1 MAVIQKRRKS
11 FRKSFLQTPL
21 PDLVE
26 IQYNSYKDF
35 LQDDVEPQN
44 RKNIGLQNVFSSM
57 FPIKD
62 YAGVADLEFVEYTL
76 DKPVYNVKECML
88 RNLTYSSKLKLKLKL
103 ILWDITEDGK
113 KTLRDIKEQ
122 EIFMGDV
129 PLMTERG
136 SFIAAGVER
145 VIVSQMHRAQGVVFA
160 TTKEAKIAGN
170 PITYTARIIP
180 EHGSWI
186 DFEEY
191 KGVIYVRIDRRRK
204 IPATVLLR
212 CLPAAEDEKKW
223 LADPRKAIVKG
234 MSDTEI
240 LGAFY
245 KRMPLSFDGKLWVG
259 EISVFEGLDK
269 YRLNYDLINPKDKKP
284 LANKGD
290 RMNAK
295 RLAKIMAASKQYGI
309 MPDALV
315 GEYLFDPIMNGEEV
329 LFPAGTEITEEILA
343 DIEKLGIKN
352 ISLISIDNTTI
363 SAHMRN
369 TLIADK
375 TANRED
381 ALIEIYN
388 VIRPGERPTLEAAI
402 NLFMRQGFDSAYY
415 DLSAVGRFKMNKR
428 LKIDSG
434 KRPEDERLLT
444 KADIL
449 AVLKTLTN
457 IIDHKDTI
465 DDIDNLSNRR
475 VRTVGELLEQTFRTG
490 MVRIERLVRESLS
503 SPNIANMQP
512 QEVIN
517 AKPLMSLVSEFLGTS
532 QLSQFMDA
540 YNPLSEVE
548 HKRLISALGP
558 GGLNRERAGIDVRDV
573 HPTHYG
579 RLCPIHTPEGS
590 NIGLI
595 NHLATYARV
604 NPYGFIETPYYV
616 VENSKITDKM
626 VYLTA
631 DEELGHKIAQG
642 NTPTTASG
650 VLAEDM
656 VTARVDGEFTM
667 VPKEEIDL
675 IDVAPRQVVSIA
687 TGLIPFVENDDANR
701 ALMGSNM
708 QRQAVPLLRV
718 QAPLVGTGIEREVA
732 RDSRTGKV
740 AKHSGIVE
748 SVDANRIVV
757 KCMNSRNV
765 VTGVD
770 IYNLEKFE
778 RSNSETLIH
787 QKPLVKVG
795 DRISAGDIIADGS
808 AMNYGELALGR
819 NVLVAFVPWR
829 GYNYEDSIVISERIS
844 RDDVFTS
851 IKIVEKEIKVR
862 DTQLGPESLTRDIPN
877 VSEEALKNLDES
889 GIIYVGARVKQGDI
903 LVGRVSPKSETLLTP
918 EEALL
923 RNIFGEKALNVKD
936 SSLKVGPNEEGTVI
950 GVNVLTRHGV
960 KKDDRTQ
967 MIELQK
973 IEKINKDREEET
985 SIIEKGFADQVFQ
998 IAEGQVIDAG
1008 TGSLKPFIGK
1018 KLTEEVFEGIRPSD
1032 VKKLVV
1038 RNKEAQEKIDELRE
1052 QHLVKLKA
1060 LNDKADAE
1068 IAKVTESNS
1077 LNAGVLKEV
1086 KVYIAH
1092 KMKLQP
1098 GDKMAGRHG
1107 NKGIV
1112 SKVVPIEDMPYME
1125 DGTPVDIV
1133 LNPLGVPSRMN
1144 IGQILETHLG
1154 MAART
1159 LGQQIGEVLEE
1170 VKQKR
1175 AVTDDL
1181 RTIMGKVYGKDAT
1194 EKLEKMTDTD
1204 VRAEAAL
1211 LKDGVP
1217 MATPTF
1223 DGATSDDIRSML
1235 KLAKLPESGQFTLYD
1250 GMTGEKFARPVTVG
1264 VMYMLKLHHL
1274 VDEKIHARSIGN
1286 YSLVTQQPLS
1296 GKAHMG
1302 GQRLGEM
1309 EVWALEAHGAA
1320 HLLREML
1327 TVKSDDITG
1336 RTKMYEAIISG
1347 SNDIQTGTPEAFN
1360 VLVRELRGLGLAV
1373 TPKKWIKW
1381 RRLCIIN

>member
-1373 TPKKWIKW
+1373 TPKKMD
-1381 RRLCIIN
+1381 

>member
-1 MAVIQKRRKS
+1 MAVIQKFRKS
-11 FRKSFLQTPL
+11 FGKSFLQTPL

-35 LQDDVEPQN
+35 LQADVAPEN

-62 YAGVADLEFVEYTL
+62 YAGIADLEFVEYSL

-88 RNLTYSSKLKLKLKL
+88 RNLTYSSKLKLKLRL
-103 ILWDITEDGK
+103 ILWDVAEDGK

-160 TTKEAKIAGN
+160 TTKEAKVAGN

-191 KGVIYVRIDRRRK
+191 KGVIYVRIDRHRK

-223 LADPRKAIVKG
+223 AADPRKATIRG
-234 MSDTEI
+234 MDDTEI
-240 LGAFY
+240 LSAFY
-245 KRMPLSFDGKLWVG
+245 KRIPLKFDGNMWIG
-259 EISVFEGLDK
+259 ETASFQGLDK
-269 YRLNYDLINPKDKKP
+269 YRLNYDLINPKNKQP
-284 LANKGD
+284 LASKGD

-295 RLAKIMAASKQYGI
+295 RLAKVMDTSKEFGI
-309 MPDALV
+309 IPDSLV
-315 GEYLFDPIMNGEEV
+315 GEYLFDPILDAENNV
-329 LFPAGTEITEEILA
+329 VYRAGTEITEEVLS
-343 DIEKLGIKN
+343 DLEKMNIRE

-363 SAHMRN
+363 TAHIRN
-369 TLIADK
+369 TLMADK
-375 TANRED
+375 TVNREE

-388 VIRPGERPTLEAAI
+388 IIRPGERPTLEAAI
-402 NLFMRQGFDSAYY
+402 NLFMRQGFDPAYY

-434 KRPEDERLLT
+434 KKPEDERLLS
-444 KADIL
+444 KSDFL

-457 IIDHKDTI
+457 IIDHKDTV

-475 VRTVGELLEQTFRTG
+475 VRTVGELLEQNFRTG

-512 QEVIN
+512 QDVIN
-517 AKPLMSLVSEFLGTS
+517 VKPLMSLISEFLGTS

-540 YNPLSEVE
+540 YNPLAELE
-548 HKRLISALGP
+548 HKRRISALGP

-579 RLCPIHTPEGS
+579 RLCPIHTPEGA

-642 NTPTTASG
+642 NTPTTDKG
-650 VLAEDM
+650 VLSEDM

-675 IDVAPRQVVSIA
+675 IDVEPRQVVSIA

-708 QRQAVPLLRV
+708 QRQAIPLLRV

-740 AKHSGIVE
+740 AKHSGVVE

-795 DRISAGDIIADGS
+795 DRVSAGDVIADGS
-808 AMNYGELALGR
+808 SMNYGELALGR

-851 IKIVEKEIKVR
+851 VKIVEKEFKVR

-936 SSLKVGPNEEGTVI
+936 TSLRVGPNEEGTVI

-960 KKDDRTQ
+960 KKDERTQ

-985 SIIEKGFADQVFQ
+985 SIMERGFADQVFQ
-998 IAEGQVIDAG
+998 IAEGQVIDSAA
-1008 TGSLKPFIGK
+1008 GSLKPFVGK
-1018 KLTEEVFEGIRPSD
+1018 KLTQEVFEGIRPAD
-1032 VKKLVV
+1032 IKKLVV
-1038 RNKEAQEKIDELRE
+1038 RNKEAQAKIDELRE
-1052 QHLVKLKA
+1052 QHLAKLKA
-1060 LNDKADAE
+1060 LNEKADAE
-1068 IAKVTESNS
+1068 VAKATETNS
-1077 LNAGVLKEV
+1077 LGAGVLKEV

-1125 DGTPVDIV
+1125 DGTPVDLV

-1159 LGQQIGEVLEE
+1159 LGQQIGAVLDEVR
-1170 VKQKR
+1170 QKR

-1181 RTIMGKVYGKDAT
+1181 RATIGKIYGKEVS

-1211 LKDGVP
+1211 LRDGVP

-1223 DGATSDDIRSML
+1223 DGATPDDIARML
-1235 KLAKLPESGQFTLYD
+1235 KLANLPETGQFTLYD

-1347 SNDIQTGTPEAFN
+1347 NNDFQTGTPEAFN
-1360 VLVRELRGLGLAV
+1360 VFVRELRGLGLAL
-1373 TPKKWIKW
+1373 TPKKMD
-1381 RRLCIIN
+1381 

>member
-1 MAVIQKRRKS
+1 MAVIQKFRKS
-11 FRKSFLQTPL
+11 FGKSFLQTPL

-35 LQDDVEPQN
+35 LQADVEPQN

-57 FPIKD
+57 FPIRD

-88 RNLTYSSKLKLKLKL
+88 RNLTYSSKLKLKLRL
-103 ILWDITEDGK
+103 ILWDIAEDGK

-186 DFEEY
+186 DFEES

-212 CLPAAEDEKKW
+212 CLPSAEDEKKW
-223 LADPRKAIVKG
+223 QSDPRKPTIRG
-234 MSDTEI
+234 MDDTEI
-240 LGAFY
+240 LGVFY
-245 KRMPLSFDGKLWVG
+245 KRIPLKFDGNMWIG
-259 EISVFEGLDK
+259 QTNAFDGLDK
-269 YRLNYDLINPKDKKP
+269 YRLNYDLINPRDKKP
-284 LANKGD
+284 LASKGD

-295 RLAKIMAASKQYGI
+295 RLKRVVDASKEFGI
-309 MPDALV
+309 MPDAMI
-315 GEYLFDPIMNGEEV
+315 GEYLFDPILDAEGNV
-329 LFPAGTEITEEILA
+329 VYRAGTEITPDVMA
-343 DIEKLGIKN
+343 DLEKMNVGE
-352 ISLISIDNTTI
+352 ISLIAIDNTTI
-363 SAHMRN
+363 TAHMRN

-375 TANRED
+375 TVNREE

-388 VIRPGERPTLEAAI
+388 IIRPGERPTLEAAI
-402 NLFMRQGFDSAYY
+402 NLFMRQGFDASYY

-434 KRPEDERLLT
+434 KKPEDERLLT
-444 KADIL
+444 KSDFL

-457 IIDHKDTI
+457 IIDHKDTV

-475 VRTVGELLEQTFRTG
+475 VRTVGELLEQNFRTG

-512 QEVIN
+512 QDVIN
-517 AKPLMSLVSEFLGTS
+517 VKPLMSLVNEFLGTS

-540 YNPLSEVE
+540 YNPLSELE

-558 GGLNRERAGIDVRDV
+558 GGLNRDRAGIDVRDV

-579 RLCPIHTPEGS
+579 RLCPINTPEGA

-642 NTPTTASG
+642 NTPTTAAG

-675 IDVAPRQVVSIA
+675 IDVEPRQVVSIA

-708 QRQAVPLLRV
+708 QRQAIPLLRV

-732 RDSRTGKV
+732 RDSRTGV
-740 AKHSGIVE
+740 AAKHSGVVE

-795 DRISAGDIIADGS
+795 DRVSAGDIIADGS
-808 AMNYGELALGR
+808 SMNYGELALGR

-851 IKIVEKEIKVR
+851 VKIVEKEFKVK

-936 SSLKVGPNEEGTVI
+936 TSLRVGPNEEGTVI

-960 KKDDRTQ
+960 KKDERTQ

-973 IEKINKDREEET
+973 IEKINRDREEET
-985 SIIEKGFADQVFQ
+985 NIMERGFADQIFQ
-998 IAEGQVIDAG
+998 LAEGLVIDGG

-1018 KLTEEVFEGIRPSD
+1018 KLTQEVFEGIKPTD

-1038 RNKEAQEKIDELRE
+1038 RNKEVQAKIEELRDV
-1052 QHLVKLKA
+1052 HVAKLKA
-1060 LNDKADAE
+1060 LNEKADAE
-1068 IAKVTESNS
+1068 VAKATETNS
-1077 LNAGVLKEV
+1077 LGAGVLKEV

-1125 DGTPVDIV
+1125 DGTPVDLV

-1144 IGQILETHLG
+1144 LGQILETHLG

-1159 LGQQIGEVLEE
+1159 LGQQIGAVLDE

-1181 RTIMGKVYGKDAT
+1181 RTVMGKVYGKEWS
-1194 EKLEKMTDTD
+1194 EKLDKMTDTD
-1204 VRAEAAL
+1204 IRAEAAL
-1211 LKDGVP
+1211 LRDGVP

-1223 DGATSDDIRSML
+1223 DGATSEDIARML
-1235 KLAKLPESGQFTLYD
+1235 KLAKLPETGQFTLYD

-1327 TVKSDDITG
+1327 TVKSDDIVG

-1347 SNDIQTGTPEAFN
+1347 SNDFQTGTPEAFN
-1360 VLVRELRGLGLAV
+1360 VFVRELRGLGLAL
-1373 TPKKWIKW
+1373 TPKKID
-1381 RRLCIIN
+1381 

>member
-1 MAVIQKRRKS
+1 MAVIQKLRKS
-11 FRKSFLQTPL
+11 FGKSFLQTPL

-35 LQDDVEPQN
+35 LQADVDPQN
-44 RKNIGLQNVFSSM
+44 RKNIGLQNVLSSM

-62 YAGVADLEFVEYTL
+62 YAGIADLEFVEYTL

-88 RNLTYSSKLKLKLKL
+88 RNMTYSSKLKLKLRL
-103 ILWDITEDGK
+103 ILWDVAEDGK

-136 SFIAAGVER
+136 SFIASGVER

-160 TTKEAKIAGN
+160 TTKEAKVAGN

-186 DFEEY
+186 DFEES
-191 KGVIYVRIDRRRK
+191 KGVIYVRIDRHRK
-204 IPATVLLR
+204 LPATVLLR
-212 CLPAAEDEKKW
+212 CLPSAEDEKKW
-223 LADPRKAIVKG
+223 LADPRKANING

-240 LGAFY
+240 LSVFY
-245 KRMPLSFDGKLWVG
+245 KRLPLKFDGKYWIG
-259 EISVFEGLDK
+259 ETANFEGLDK
-269 YRLNYDLINPKDKKP
+269 YRLNYDIVNPKDKKE
-284 LANKGD
+284 LAKKGD
-290 RMNAK
+290 RLNAK
-295 RLAKIMAASKQYGI
+295 RLKKIMDTSKEYA
-309 MPDALV
+309 MLPESLV
-315 GEYLFDPIMNGEEV
+315 GEYLFDAVYNGEEIV
-329 LFPAGTEITEEILA
+329 FPAGAEITEEVLA
-343 DIEKLGIKN
+343 DLEKMNIKE
-352 ISLISIDNTTI
+352 IALISIDNTTI
-363 SAHMRN
+363 TSHIRN
-369 TLIADK
+369 TLISDK
-375 TANRED
+375 TTKRDE
-381 ALIEIYN
+381 ALIEVYN
-388 VIRPGERPTLEAAI
+388 IIRPGERPTIEAAI

-434 KRPEDERLLT
+434 KKPEDERLLT
-444 KADIL
+444 KSDIL

-457 IIDHKDTI
+457 IIDRKDTV

-475 VRTVGELLEQTFRTG
+475 VRAVGELLEQRFREG
-490 MVRIERLVRESLS
+490 MSRIERLVRESLS

-512 QEVIN
+512 QDVIN
-517 AKPLMSLVSEFLGTS
+517 VKPLMSLVAEFLGTS

-540 YNPLSEVE
+540 YNPLAELE

-558 GGLNRERAGIDVRDV
+558 GGLNRDRAGIDVRDV

-579 RLCPIHTPEGS
+579 RLCPIHTPEGA

-595 NHLATYARV
+595 NHMSTYARV

-642 NTPTTASG
+642 NTPTTSDG
-650 VLAEDM
+650 ILSEDM

-667 VPKEEIDL
+667 VPKDEVDL

-708 QRQAVPLLRV
+708 QRQGVPLMRV

-740 AKHSGIVE
+740 AKHSGVVE

-795 DRISAGDIIADGS
+795 DRISAGDIIADGAS
-808 AMNYGELALGR
+808 MNYGDLALGR
-819 NVLVAFVPWR
+819 NVLVAFMPWR
-829 GYNYEDSIVISERIS
+829 GYNYEDAIVISERIS
-844 RDDVFTS
+844 REDVFTS
-851 IKIVEKEIKVR
+851 IKIVEKEFKVR
-862 DTQLGPESLTRDIPN
+862 DTQLGPESFTRDIPN
-877 VSEEALKNLDES
+877 VGEEALKNLDES
-889 GIIYVGARVKQGDI
+889 GIIYIGARVKQGDI

-936 SSLKVGPNEEGTVI
+936 TSLRVGPNEEGTVI

-960 KKDDRTQ
+960 KKDERTQ

-998 IAEGQVIDAG
+998 MAVGQIIDSGA
-1008 TGSLKPFIGK
+1008 GSLKPFVGK

-1032 VKKLVV
+1032 IKKMVV
-1038 RNKEAQEKIDELRE
+1038 RNKELQAKIDELRE
-1052 QHLVKLKA
+1052 QHVAKLKA
-1060 LNDKADAE
+1060 LNEKADAE
-1068 IAKVTESNS
+1068 VAKATESNS
-1077 LNAGVLKEV
+1077 LSAGVLKEV

-1112 SKVVPIEDMPYME
+1112 SKVVPIEDMPHLA

-1159 LGQQIGEVLEE
+1159 LGQQIGAVLDE

-1181 RTIMGKVYGKDAT
+1181 RAIMGKIYGKDIAD
-1194 EKLEKMTDTD
+1194 KLDKMTDTD
-1204 VRAEAAL
+1204 VRAEATL
-1211 LKDGVP
+1211 LRDGVP

-1223 DGATSDDIRSML
+1223 DGATPEDIRSML
-1235 KLAKLPESGQFTLYD
+1235 KLAGLPETGQFDLYD

-1264 VMYMLKLHHL
+1264 IMYMMKLHHF

-1336 RTKMYEAIISG
+1336 RTKMYDAIING

-1360 VLVRELRGLGLAV
+1360 VFVRELRGLGLAM
-1373 TPKKWIKW
+1373 TPKKID
-1381 RRLCIIN
+1381 

>member
-1 MAVIQKRRKS
+1 MAVIQKLRKS
-11 FRKSFLQTPL
+11 FGKSFLQTPL
-21 PDLVE
+21 PDLIE
-26 IQYNSYKDF
+26 IQYDSYKDF
-35 LQDDVEPQN
+35 LQADVAAAN
-44 RKNIGLQNVFSSM
+44 RKNIGLQNVFASM

-62 YAGVADLEFVEYTL
+62 YAGAAELEFVEYRL
-76 DKPVYNVKECML
+76 EKPVYNVKECLARKM
-88 RNLTYSSKLKLKLKL
+88 TYSSKLKLKLRL
-103 ILWDITEDGK
+103 ILWDVAEDGK
-113 KTLRDIKEQ
+113 RSLRDIKEQ
-122 EIFMGDV
+122 EIFMGEV

-136 SFIAAGVER
+136 SFIASGVER
-145 VIVSQMHRAQGVVFA
+145 VIVSQMHRTQGVVFA

-180 EHGSWI
+180 DHGSWI
-186 DFEEY
+186 DFEES
-191 KGVIYVRIDRRRK
+191 KGIIYVRIDRRRK

-212 CLPAAEDEKKW
+212 CLPCAEDEEKW
-223 LADPRKAIVKG
+223 IAEPRKTTIRG
-234 MSDTEI
+234 MSDSEI
-240 LGAFY
+240 LSVFY
-245 KRMPLSFDGKLWVG
+245 KRIALKNNGDMWVG
-259 EISVFEGLDK
+259 ETSVFEGLDK
-269 YRLNYDLINPKDKKP
+269 YRLGYDLLNPKDKKT
-284 LANKGD
+284 LASKGD
-290 RMNAK
+290 RLNAK
-295 RLAKIMAASKQYGI
+295 RLAKVMSASKEFGI
-309 MPDALV
+309 ANEALV
-315 GEYLFDPIMNGEEV
+315 GEYLFDPIMSGDQV
-329 LFPAGTEITEEILA
+329 MYQAGTEITEEVLA
-343 DIEKLGIKN
+343 DIEKLNVKE

-363 SAHMRN
+363 SAHIRN
-369 TLIADK
+369 TLLADK
-375 TANRED
+375 TTNREE

-388 VIRPGERPTLEAAI
+388 IIRPGERPTLEAAI
-402 NLFMRQGFDSAYY
+402 NLFMRQGFDAAYY

-428 LKIDSG
+428 LKIESG
-434 KRPEDERLLT
+434 KKPEDERLLT
-444 KADIL
+444 KSDFL

-475 VRTVGELLEQTFRTG
+475 VRTVGELLEQNFRTG
-490 MVRIERLVRESLS
+490 MLRVERLVRESLS
-503 SPNIANMQP
+503 SPSIATMQP
-512 QEVIN
+512 QDVVN
-517 AKPLMSLVSEFLGTS
+517 VTPLTSLVAEFLGTS

-540 YNPLSEVE
+540 YNPLAELE
-548 HKRLISALGP
+548 HKRRISALGP

-579 RLCPIHTPEGS
+579 RLCPINTPEGA

-595 NHLATYARV
+595 NHLASYARV

-616 VENSKITDKM
+616 VEKGKITDKI

-642 NTPTTASG
+642 NTPTTDKG

-656 VTARVDGEFTM
+656 VTARVDGEFTR
-667 VPKEEIDL
+667 VPVAEVDL
-675 IDVAPRQVVSIA
+675 IDVEPRQVVSIS

-708 QRQAVPLLRV
+708 QRQAIPLMRV
-718 QAPLVGTGIEREVA
+718 QTPLVGTGIEREVA

-748 SVDANRIVV
+748 SADANRIVV

-770 IYNLEKFE
+770 IYNLEKYE
-778 RSNSETLIH
+778 RSNNDTILH
-787 QKPLVKVG
+787 QKPLVKAG

-808 AMNYGELALGR
+808 SMNYGELALGR

-844 RDDVFTS
+844 RDDVYTS
-851 IKIVEKEIKVR
+851 VKIVEKEIKVR

-889 GIIYVGARVKQGDI
+889 GIIYIGARVKQGDI
-903 LVGRVSPKSETLLTP
+903 LVGHVSPKSETLLTP

-936 SSLKVGPNEEGTVI
+936 TSLRVGPNEEGTVI
-950 GVNVLTRHGV
+950 GVNILTRHGV
-960 KKDDRTQ
+960 KKDERTQ

-973 IEKINKDREEET
+973 IEKINKDREEEIF
-985 SIIEKGFADQVFQ
+985 IIEKGFADQVFQ
-998 IAEGQVIDAG
+998 IAEGYVIESG
-1008 TGSLKPFIGK
+1008 TGSLKPFVGK
-1018 KLTEEVFEGIRPSD
+1018 KLTQEVFEGIKPGD

-1038 RNKEAQEKIDELRE
+1038 NNKEAQAKIDELRE
-1052 QHLVKLKA
+1052 QHIIKLKQ
-1060 LNDKADAE
+1060 LNEVADKE
-1068 IAKVTESNS
+1068 IEKATESNS

-1112 SKVVPIEDMPYME
+1112 SKVVPIEDMPHME

-1144 IGQILETHLG
+1144 FGQILETHLG
-1154 MAART
+1154 MAARS
-1159 LGQQIGEVLEE
+1159 LGEQIGAVLDE

-1181 RTIMGKVYGKDAT
+1181 RAIMGKIYGKDIA
-1194 EKLEKMTDTD
+1194 EKLAKMTDTD
-1204 VRAEAAL
+1204 VRAHAAL
-1211 LKDGVP
+1211 LRDGVP

-1223 DGATSDDIRSML
+1223 DGATPEDIRKML
-1235 KLAKLPESGQFTLYD
+1235 KLAKLPETGQFTLYD
-1250 GMTGEKFARPVTVG
+1250 GVTGEKFARPVTVG

-1274 VDEKIHARSIGN
+1274 VDEKIHARSTAS

-1336 RTKMYEAIISG
+1336 RNKMYESIISG
-1347 SNDIQTGTPEAFN
+1347 SDDIQTGTPEAFN
-1360 VLVRELRGLGLAV
+1360 VFVRELRGLGLAM
-1373 TPKKWIKW
+1373 TPKKID
-1381 RRLCIIN
+1381 

>member
-1 MAVIQKRRKS
+1 MAVIQKLRKS
-11 FRKSFLQTPL
+11 FGKSFLQTPL
-21 PDLVE
+21 PDLIE

-35 LQDDVEPQN
+35 LQADVASQD
-44 RKNIGLQNVFSSM
+44 RKNVGLQNVFASM

-62 YAGVADLEFVEYTL
+62 YAGAAELEFVEYRL
-76 DKPVYNVKECML
+76 EKPVYNVKECLARKM
-88 RNLTYSSKLKLKLKL
+88 TYSSKLKLKLRL
-103 ILWDITEDGK
+103 ILWDVAEDGK
-113 KTLRDIKEQ
+113 KSLRDIKEQ
-122 EIFMGDV
+122 EIFMGEV

-136 SFIAAGVER
+136 SFIASGVER
-145 VIVSQMHRAQGVVFA
+145 VIVSQMHRTQGVVFA

-180 EHGSWI
+180 DHGSWI
-186 DFEEY
+186 DFEES

-212 CLPAAEDEKKW
+212 CLPCAEDEEKW
-223 LADPRKAIVKG
+223 IAEPRKTTIRG
-234 MSDTEI
+234 MSDSEI
-240 LGAFY
+240 LSVFY
-245 KRMPLSFDGKLWVG
+245 KRIELKNKSDMWVG
-259 EISVFEGLDK
+259 ETSVFEGLDK
-269 YRLNYDLINPKDKKP
+269 YRLNYDLLNPKDKKP
-284 LANKGD
+284 LASKGD
-290 RMNAK
+290 RLNAK
-295 RLAKIMAASKQYGI
+295 RLSKITSASKEFGI
-309 MPDALV
+309 ASESLI
-315 GEYLFDPIMNGEEV
+315 GEYLFDPIMSGDEIV
-329 LFPAGTEITEEILA
+329 YQAGTEITEEVLA
-343 DIEKLGIKN
+343 DIEKLNIKE

-369 TLIADK
+369 TLLADK
-375 TANRED
+375 TTNREE

-388 VIRPGERPTLEAAI
+388 IIRPGERPTLEAAI
-402 NLFMRQGFDSAYY
+402 NLFMRQGFDAAYY

-434 KRPEDERLLT
+434 KKPEDERLLT
-444 KADIL
+444 KADFL

-475 VRTVGELLEQTFRTG
+475 VRTVGELLEQSFRTG
-490 MVRIERLVRESLS
+490 MLRVERLVRESLS
-503 SPNIANMQP
+503 SPSIATMQP
-512 QEVIN
+512 QDVVN
-517 AKPLMSLVSEFLGTS
+517 VTPLTSLVAEFLGTS

-540 YNPLSEVE
+540 YNPLAELE
-548 HKRLISALGP
+548 HKRRISALGP

-579 RLCPIHTPEGS
+579 RLCPINTPEGA

-595 NHLATYARV
+595 NHLASYARV

-616 VENSKITDKM
+616 VENSKITDKI

-642 NTPTTASG
+642 NTPTTDKG

-656 VTARVDGEFTM
+656 VTARVDGEFTR
-667 VPKEEIDL
+667 VPRDEIDL
-675 IDVAPRQVVSIA
+675 IDVEPRQVVSIS

-708 QRQAVPLLRV
+708 QRQAIPLMRV
-718 QAPLVGTGIEREVA
+718 QTPLVGTGIEREVA

-748 SVDANRIVV
+748 SADANRIVV

-770 IYNLEKFE
+770 IYNLEKYE
-778 RSNSETLIH
+778 RSNNDTILH
-787 QKPLVKVG
+787 QKPLVRAG

-808 AMNYGELALGR
+808 SMNYGELALGR

-844 RDDVFTS
+844 RDDVYTS
-851 IKIVEKEIKVR
+851 VKIVEKEIKVR

-889 GIIYVGARVKQGDI
+889 GIIYIGARVKQGDI
-903 LVGRVSPKSETLLTP
+903 LVGHVSPKSETLLTP

-936 SSLKVGPNEEGTVI
+936 TSLRVGPNEEGTVI
-950 GVNVLTRHGV
+950 GVNILTRHGV
-960 KKDDRTQ
+960 KKDERTQ

-973 IEKINKDREEET
+973 IEKINKDREEEVF
-985 SIIEKGFADQVFQ
+985 IIEKGFADQVFQ
-998 IAEGQVIDAG
+998 IAEGSVIESG
-1008 TGSLKPFIGK
+1008 TGSLKPFVGK
-1018 KLTEEVFEGIRPSD
+1018 KLTQEVFEGIKPSD
-1032 VKKLVV
+1032 IKKLVV
-1038 RNKEAQEKIDELRE
+1038 NNKEAQAKIDELRE
-1052 QHLVKLKA
+1052 QHLIKIKQ
-1060 LNDKADAE
+1060 LNE
-1068 IAKVTESNS
+1068 IADKEIEKATESNS

-1112 SKVVPIEDMPYME
+1112 SKVVPIEDMPHME

-1144 IGQILETHLG
+1144 FGQILETHLG
-1154 MAART
+1154 MAARS
-1159 LGQQIGEVLEE
+1159 LGEQIGAVLDE

-1181 RTIMGKVYGKDAT
+1181 RAIMGKIYGKDMAD
-1194 EKLEKMTDTD
+1194 KLAKMTDTE
-1204 VRAEAAL
+1204 VRAHAAL
-1211 LKDGVP
+1211 LRDGVP

-1223 DGATSDDIRSML
+1223 DGATPEDIRKML
-1235 KLAKLPESGQFTLYD
+1235 KLANLPETGQFTLYD
-1250 GMTGEKFARPVTVG
+1250 GVTGEKFARPVTVG

-1274 VDEKIHARSIGN
+1274 VDEKIHARSTAS

-1336 RTKMYEAIISG
+1336 RNKMYESIISG
-1347 SNDIQTGTPEAFN
+1347 SDDIQTGTPEAFN
-1360 VLVRELRGLGLAV
+1360 VFVRELRGLGLAM
-1373 TPKKWIKW
+1373 TPKKID
-1381 RRLCIIN
+1381 

>member
-1 MAVIQKRRKS
+1 MAVIQKLRKS
-11 FRKSFLQTPL
+11 FGKSFLQTPL

-35 LQDDVEPQN
+35 LQADVAPEN
-44 RKNIGLQNVFSSM
+44 RKNIGLQNVFKSM

-62 YAGVADLEFVEYTL
+62 YAGIADLEFIEYTL
-76 DKPVYNVKECML
+76 DKPVYNVQECML
-88 RNLTYSSKLKLKLKL
+88 RNMTYSSKLKLKLRL
-103 ILWDITEDGK
+103 ILWDVAEDGK

-145 VIVSQMHRAQGVVFA
+145 VVVSQMHRAQGVVFG
-160 TTKEAKIAGN
+160 TTKEAKLAGN
-170 PITYTARIIP
+170 PETYTGRIIP

-186 DFEEY
+186 DFEEA
-191 KGVIYVRIDRRRK
+191 KGIIYVRIDRRRK

-212 CLPAAEDEKKW
+212 CLPSAADEKKFA
-223 LADPRKAIVKG
+223 ADPRKANIAG
-234 MSDTEI
+234 MSPEEI
-240 LGAFY
+240 LSNFY
-245 KRMPLSFDGKLWVG
+245 KRINLSFDGKLWVG
-259 EISVFEGLDK
+259 NTSDFEGLDK
-269 YRLNYDLINPKDKKP
+269 YRLNYDLINPKDKKV
-284 LANKGD
+284 LASKGD
-290 RMNAK
+290 RLTAK
-295 RLAKIMAASKQYGI
+295 RLSKIVSESKTFGLERDSLI
-309 MPDALV
+309 
-315 GEYLFDPIMNGEEV
+315 GEYLFSAIKNGEDV
-329 LFPAGTEITEEILA
+329 LFPEGTEITEEVLNEL
-343 DIEKLGIKN
+343 EKLGVKN
-352 ISLISIDNTTI
+352 ISLIAIDNTTV

-369 TLIADK
+369 TLMADK
-375 TANRED
+375 TATREE
-381 ALIEIYN
+381 ALIAIYDL
-388 VIRPGERPTLEAAI
+388 VRPGERPTLEAAI
-402 NLFMRQGFDSAYY
+402 NLFLRQGFDAAYY

-434 KRPEDERLLT
+434 KKPEDERTLT
-444 KADIL
+444 KADFL
-449 AVLKTLTN
+449 AVLKTLMN
-457 IIDHKDTI
+457 IINHKDVI

-475 VRTVGELLEQTFRTG
+475 VRAVGELFEQTFRSG
-490 MVRIERLVRESLS
+490 MLRIERLVRESLT
-503 SPNIANMQP
+503 SPNIATMQP
-512 QEVIN
+512 QDVIN
-517 AKPLMSLVSEFLGTS
+517 AKPLMSLVAEFLGTS
-532 QLSQFMDA
+532 QLSQFMDS
-540 YNPLSEVE
+540 YNPLAEVE
-548 HKRLISALGP
+548 HKRLVSALGP

-579 RLCPIHTPEGS
+579 RLCPIHTPEGA

-595 NHLATYARV
+595 SHLSAYARV

-616 VENSKITDKM
+616 VKNSKITDEM

-642 NTPTTASG
+642 NTPTTSAG
-650 VLAEDM
+650 ILAEDM

-667 VPKEEIDL
+667 VPKDEIDL

-687 TGLIPFVENDDANR
+687 TGLIPFVANDDANR

-708 QRQAVPLLRV
+708 QRQGVPLMRV
-718 QAPLVGTGIEREVA
+718 DAPLVGTGIEREVA

-770 IYNLEKFE
+770 IYNLEKFG
-778 RSNSETLIH
+778 RSNGETLIH
-787 QKPLVKVG
+787 QKPLVHVG

-808 AMNYGELALGR
+808 SMNYGELALGR

-829 GYNYEDSIVISERIS
+829 GYNYEDAIVISERIS
-844 RDDVFTS
+844 RDDVYTS
-851 IKIVEKEIKVR
+851 IKIVEKEIKLR
-862 DTQLGPESLTRDIPN
+862 DTQLGPESFTRDIPN
-877 VSEEALKNLDES
+877 VGEEALKNLDES

-973 IEKINKDREEET
+973 IEKINKDRDEET
-985 SIIEKGFADQVFQ
+985 SIIEKGFADQVYQ
-998 IAEGQVIDAG
+998 LAENQTISAG
-1008 TGSLKPFIGK
+1008 SGSLKPFIGK
-1018 KLTEEVFEGIRPSD
+1018 KLTAEVFEGIKPAD
-1032 VKKLVV
+1032 MKKLVV
-1038 RNKEAQEKIDELRE
+1038 SNKEIQSTIDELRE
-1052 QHLVKLKA
+1052 QHLLKLKD
-1060 LNDKADAE
+1060 LNERADAE
-1068 IAKVTESNS
+1068 IAKATESTA
-1077 LNAGVLKEV
+1077 LAAGVLKEV

-1112 SKVVPIEDMPYME
+1112 SKVVPIEDMPHME

-1144 IGQILETHLG
+1144 IGQIFETHLG
-1154 MAART
+1154 MAARS
-1159 LGQQIGEVLEE
+1159 LGKQIGEVLDE

-1181 RTIMGKVYGKDAT
+1181 RAIMGKIYGKAVA

-1223 DGATSDDIRSML
+1223 DGATPEEIKAML

-1250 GMTGEKFARPVTVG
+1250 GITGEKFARPVTVG
-1264 VMYMLKLHHL
+1264 VMYMMKLHHL
-1274 VDEKIHARSIGN
+1274 VDEKIHARSTGN

-1327 TVKSDDITG
+1327 TVKSDDIVG
-1336 RTKMYEAIISG
+1336 RNKMYEAIISG
-1347 SNDIQTGTPEAFN
+1347 NTDIQTGTPEAFN
-1360 VLVRELRGLGLAV
+1360 VLVRELRGLGLALN
-1373 TPKKWIKW
+1373 PKKID
-1381 RRLCIIN
+1381 

>member
-1 MAVIQKRRKS
+1 MAIIQKLRKS
-11 FRKSFLQTPL
+11 FGKSFLQTPL

-35 LQDDVEPQN
+35 LQADVAPEN
-44 RKNIGLQNVFSSM
+44 RKNMGLQSVFKSM

-62 YAGVADLEFVEYTL
+62 YAGIADLEFIEYTL
-76 DKPVYNVKECML
+76 DKPVYNVQECML
-88 RNLTYSSKLKLKLKL
+88 RDMTYSSKLKLKLRL
-103 ILWDITEDGK
+103 ILWDIAEDGK

-122 EIFMGDV
+122 EIFMGEV

-145 VIVSQMHRAQGVVFA
+145 VVVSQMHRAQGVSFG

-170 PITYTARIIP
+170 PETYTGRIIP

-186 DFEEY
+186 DFEEA
-191 KGVIYVRIDRRRK
+191 KGVIYVRIDRKRK

-212 CLPAAEDEKKW
+212 CLPCVEDEKKFM
-223 LADPRKAIVKG
+223 ADPHKPTIVG
-234 MSDTEI
+234 MSDEEI
-240 LGAFY
+240 LGNFY
-245 KRMPLSFDGKLWVG
+245 KKIPLAFDGKLWVG
-259 EISVFEGLDK
+259 DTEVFEGLDK
-269 YRLNYDLINPKDKKP
+269 YRLNYDLVNPKDKKI

-290 RMNAK
+290 RLNAK
-295 RLAKIMAASKQYGI
+295 RFAKVKAASKTFGVER
-309 MPDALV
+309 DALI
-315 GEYLFDPIMNGEEV
+315 GEFLFDAVKNGEEV
-329 LFPAGTEITEEILA
+329 LFRAGTEITEEVLNE
-343 DIEKLGIKN
+343 IEKLGIKN
-352 ISLISIDNTTI
+352 ISLIAIDNTTI
-363 SAHMRN
+363 TAHMRN

-375 TANRED
+375 TTTREE
-381 ALIEIYN
+381 ALVAIYD
-388 VIRPGERPTLEAAI
+388 VVRPGERPTLEAAI
-402 NLFMRQGFDSAYY
+402 NLFLRQGFDSAYY
-415 DLSAVGRFKMNKR
+415 DLSPVGRFKMNKR

-434 KRPEDERLLT
+434 KKPEDERTLT
-444 KADIL
+444 KSDFL

-457 IIDHKDTI
+457 IIDKKDTI

-475 VRTVGELLEQTFRTG
+475 IRAVGELFEQTFRTG
-490 MVRIERLVRESLS
+490 MLRIERLVRESLT
-503 SPNIANMQP
+503 SPNIATMQP
-512 QEVIN
+512 QDVIN
-517 AKPLMSLVSEFLGTS
+517 AKPLMSLIAEFLGTS
-532 QLSQFMDA
+532 QLSQFMDSD
-540 YNPLSEVE
+540 NPLAEVE
-548 HKRLISALGP
+548 HKRLVSALGP
-558 GGLNRERAGIDVRDV
+558 GGLNRERAGIGVRDV

-579 RLCPIHTPEGS
+579 RLCPIQSPEGP

-595 NHLATYARV
+595 THLASYARV

-616 VENSKITDKM
+616 VKNSKITDEM

-642 NTPTTASG
+642 NTPTTAAG
-650 VLAEDM
+650 VLSEDL
-656 VTARVDGEFTM
+656 VTARVDGDFTM

-687 TGLIPFVENDDANR
+687 AGLIPFVANDDSHR

-708 QRQAVPLLRV
+708 QRQAVPLMRV
-718 QAPLVGTGIEREVA
+718 EAPLVGTGIEREVA
-732 RDSRTGKV
+732 RDSRTGKI
-740 AKHSGIVE
+740 AKHSGVVE

-770 IYNLEKFE
+770 IYNLEKFG
-778 RSNSETLIH
+778 RSNGETVIH
-787 QKPLVKVG
+787 QKPLVHVG
-795 DRISAGDIIADGS
+795 DRIVAGDIIADGS
-808 AMNYGELALGR
+808 SMNYGELALGR
-819 NVLVAFVPWR
+819 NVLVAFMPWR
-829 GYNYEDSIVISERIS
+829 GYNYEDGIVISERIS
-844 RDDVFTS
+844 RDDAFTS
-851 IKIVEKEIKVR
+851 IKIVEKEIKLR
-862 DTQLGPESLTRDIPN
+862 DTQLGPESFTRDIPN
-877 VSEEALKNLDES
+877 VGEEALKNLDES
-889 GIIYVGARVKQGDI
+889 GIIYVGANVKQGDI

-918 EEALL
+918 EESLL

-973 IEKINKDREEET
+973 IEKINKNRDEET
-985 SIIEKGFADQVFQ
+985 VIIENGFADQVFQ
-998 IAEGQVIDAG
+998 LAEKATISAG
-1008 TGSLKPFIGK
+1008 SGSLKPFIGK
-1018 KLTEEVFEGIRPSD
+1018 KLTAEVFEGIKPAD
-1032 VKKLVV
+1032 MKKLVID
-1038 RNKEAQEKIDELRE
+1038 NKEIQAKIDELRE
-1052 QHLVKLKA
+1052 QHLLKLKE
-1060 LNDKADAE
+1060 LNDRADAE
-1068 IAKVTESNS
+1068 IQKATESNS
-1077 LNAGVLKEV
+1077 LGAGVLKEV

-1098 GDKMAGRHG
+1098 GDKIAGRHG

-1112 SKVVPIEDMPYME
+1112 SIVVPIENMPHME

-1144 IGQILETHLG
+1144 IGQLFETHLG
-1154 MAART
+1154 MAGRA
-1159 LGQQIGEVLEE
+1159 LGQQIGEILDE

-1181 RTIMGKVYGKDAT
+1181 RSIMGKIYGKNNAIA
-1194 EKLEKMTDTD
+1194 EKLNKMTDTEI
-1204 VRAEAAL
+1204 RAEAAL

-1223 DGATSDDIRSML
+1223 DGATPEEIKAML

-1250 GMTGEKFARPVTVG
+1250 GVTGEKFARPVTVG
-1264 VMYMLKLHHL
+1264 VMYMMKLHHL
-1274 VDEKIHARSIGN
+1274 VDEKIHARSTGS

-1327 TVKSDDITG
+1327 TVKSDDIVG
-1336 RTKMYEAIISG
+1336 RNKMYEAIISG
-1347 SNDIQTGTPEAFN
+1347 NNDIQTGTPEAFN
-1360 VLVRELRGLGLAV
+1360 VLVRELRGLGLAL
-1373 TPKKWIKW
+1373 TAKKID
-1381 RRLCIIN
+1381 

>member
-1 MAVIQKRRKS
+1 MAVIQKPRKS
-11 FRKSFLQTPL
+11 FGKSWLQTPL
-21 PDLVE
+21 PDLVTV
-26 IQYNSYKDF
+26 QYESYKDF
-35 LQDDVEPQN
+35 LQGDVEPAK
-44 RKNIGLQNVFSSM
+44 RKNVGLQNVFASM
-57 FPIKD
+57 FPLRD
-62 YAGVADLEFVEYTL
+62 YAGAAELEFVEYRL
-76 DKPVYNVKECML
+76 EHPAYGVKECML
-88 RNLTYSSKLKLKLKL
+88 RNMTYSSKLRLKLRL
-103 ILWDITEDGK
+103 ILWDVAEDGK
-113 KTLRDIKEQ
+113 KTLKDIKEQ
-122 EIFMGDV
+122 EIYMGEV

-136 SFIAAGVER
+136 SFIASGVER
-145 VIVSQMHRAQGVVFA
+145 VIVSQMHRAQGVVFG
-160 TTKEAKIAGN
+160 TTKESKVAGN
-170 PITYTARIIP
+170 PTTYTARIIP

-186 DFEEY
+186 DFEEA

-212 CLPAAEDEKKW
+212 ALPSAADEKKW
-223 LADPRKAIVKG
+223 LADPRKAGISG

-240 LGAFY
+240 LGTFY
-245 KRMPLSFDGKLWVG
+245 KKIPLKFDGKVWVG
-259 EISVFEGLDK
+259 DSSVFEGMDR
-269 YRLNYDLINPKDKKP
+269 YRVNYDLLGVKDGKVMASP
-284 LANKGD
+284 GD
-290 RMNAK
+290 RLNAK
-295 RLAKIMAASKQYGI
+295 KLAKLEKQFGI
-309 MPDALV
+309 VADQLI
-315 GEYLFDPIMNGEEV
+315 GEYLFDPIMMGEEV
-329 LFPAGTEITEEILA
+329 IFPAGTEITEEVLR
-343 DIEKLGIKN
+343 DLEKMN
-352 ISLISIDNTTI
+352 AREISIASIDNATFG
-363 SAHMRN
+363 AHMRN
-369 TLIADK
+369 TLVADK
-375 TANRED
+375 TTNRDE

-388 VIRPGERPTLEAAI
+388 IIRPGERPTLEAAI
-402 NLFMRQGFDSAYY
+402 NLFMRQGFDATYY
-415 DLSAVGRFKMNKR
+415 NLSAVGRFKMNKR
-428 LKIDSG
+428 LKIESG
-434 KRPEDERLLT
+434 KNPEDERTLA
-444 KADIL
+444 KSDFL
-449 AVLKTLTN
+449 AVLKTLMN
-457 IIDHKDTI
+457 IIDHKDVI

-475 VRTVGELLEQTFRTG
+475 VRTVGELLEQNFRTG

-503 SPNIANMQP
+503 SPNIGNMQP
-512 QEVIN
+512 QDVIN
-517 AKPLMSLVSEFLGTS
+517 AKPLTSLISEFLGTS

-540 YNPLSEVE
+540 YNPLAELE
-548 HKRLISALGP
+548 HKRRVSALGP

-579 RLCPIHTPEGS
+579 RLCPIHTPEGA

-595 NHLATYARV
+595 THLATYARV

-616 VENSKITDKM
+616 VQKGKITDKM
-626 VYLTA
+626 LYLTA

-642 NTPTTASG
+642 NTPTTSSG
-650 VLAEDM
+650 VLAEEQ
-656 VTARVDGEFTM
+656 VTARVDGEFVI

-675 IDVAPRQVVSIA
+675 IDVEPRQIVSIA
-687 TGLIPFVENDDANR
+687 TGLIPFVESDDANR
-701 ALMGSNM
+701 ALMGSGM
-708 QRQAVPLLRV
+708 QRQGVPLMKSS
-718 QAPLVGTGIEREVA
+718 APLVGTGIEREVA

-740 AKHSGIVE
+740 AKHAGIVE

-778 RSNSETLIH
+778 RSNSETMVH

-795 DRISAGDIIADGS
+795 DRIAAGDIIADGS
-808 AMNYGELALGR
+808 SMHYGELALGK
-819 NVLVAFVPWR
+819 NVLVAFMPWH

-844 RDDVFTS
+844 RDDVYTN
-851 IKIVEKEIKVR
+851 IKIVEKEFKVR
-862 DTQLGPESLTRDIPN
+862 DTQLGPESFTRDIPN
-877 VSEEALKNLDES
+877 VGEEALRNLDES
-889 GIIYVGARVKQGDI
+889 GIIYVGARVQQGDI

-936 SSLKVGPNEEGTVI
+936 TSLRVGPNEEGTVI

-973 IEKINKDREEET
+973 IEKINRDRDEEIA
-985 SIIEKGFADQVFQ
+985 IIEKGFADQIFQ
-998 IAEGQVIDAG
+998 IAEGAVIENG

-1018 KLTEEVFEGIRPSD
+1018 KLTAEVFEGIRNSD
-1032 VKKLVV
+1032 MKKIAVKS
-1038 RNKEAQEKIDELRE
+1038 KEAMEKIDELRE
-1052 QHLVKLKA
+1052 QHIIKLKD
-1060 LNDKADAE
+1060 LNERADTL
-1068 IAKVTESNS
+1068 ISKVTESNS

-1112 SKVVPIEDMPYME
+1112 SRVVPIEDMPHMA

-1170 VKQKR
+1170 VKAKR

-1181 RTIMGKVYGKDAT
+1181 RGAIGKVYGKDMTAQ
-1194 EKLEKMTDTD
+1194 LEKMTDTD
-1204 VRAEAAL
+1204 VRSLATL

-1223 DGATSDDIRSML
+1223 DGATHEDVRKTL
-1235 KLAKLPESGQFTLYD
+1235 KLAKLPESGQFDLYD
-1250 GMTGEKFARPVTVG
+1250 GMTGEKFARQVTVG
-1264 VMYMLKLHHL
+1264 VMYMLKLHHF
-1274 VDEKIHARSIGN
+1274 VDEKIHARSVGS
-1286 YSLVTQQPLS
+1286 YTLVTQQPLS
-1296 GKAHMG
+1296 GKAHKG

-1309 EVWALEAHGAA
+1309 EVWALEAHGAS

-1327 TVKSDDITG
+1327 TVKSDDIAG
-1336 RTKMYEAIISG
+1336 RNKMYEAIISG

-1360 VLVRELRGLGLAV
+1360 VFVRELKGLGLAM
-1373 TPKKWIKW
+1373 TPKKID
-1381 RRLCIIN
+1381 

>member
-1 MAVIQKRRKS
+1 MAIIQKLRKS
-11 FRKSFLQTPL
+11 FGKSFLQTPL

-26 IQYNSYKDF
+26 IQYNSYRDF
-35 LQDDVEPQN
+35 LQADVAPEN
-44 RKNIGLQNVFSSM
+44 RKNIGLQNVFKSM

-62 YAGVADLEFVEYTL
+62 YAGIADLEFIEYTL
-76 DKPVYNVKECML
+76 DKPVYNVQECML
-88 RNLTYSSKLKLKLKL
+88 RNLTYSSKLKLKLRL
-103 ILWDITEDGK
+103 ILWDISEDGK
-113 KTLRDIKEQ
+113 KSLRDIKEQ

-145 VIVSQMHRAQGVVFA
+145 VVVSQMHRAQGVVFG

-170 PITYTARIIP
+170 PETYTGRIIP

-186 DFEEY
+186 DFEES
-191 KGVIYVRIDRRRK
+191 KGIIYVRIDRRRK

-212 CLPAAEDEKKW
+212 CLPAAADEKKFA
-223 LADPRKAIVKG
+223 ADPRKANIAG
-234 MSDTEI
+234 MSGEEI

-245 KRMPLSFDGKLWVG
+245 KQIPLSFDGKLWTGDV
-259 EISVFEGLDK
+259 SCFEGLEK

-284 LANKGD
+284 LASKGD
-290 RMNAK
+290 RLNAK
-295 RLAKIMAASKQYGI
+295 RLSKIASASKKFGVLRDSLI
-309 MPDALV
+309 
-315 GEYLFDPIMNGEEV
+315 GEYLFSAVKNGDDV
-329 LFPAGTEITEEILA
+329 LFAEGTEITEEVLNEL
-343 DIEKLGIKN
+343 EKLGVKN
-352 ISLISIDNTTI
+352 ISLIAIDNTTI
-363 SAHMRN
+363 TAHIRN
-369 TLIADK
+369 TLMADK
-375 TANRED
+375 TSNREE
-381 ALIEIYN
+381 ALVAIYDL
-388 VIRPGERPTLEAAI
+388 IRPGERPTVEAAL
-402 NLFMRQGFDSAYY
+402 NLFLRQGFDPAYY

-434 KRPEDERLLT
+434 KKPEDERTLT
-444 KADIL
+444 KADFL
-449 AVLKTLTN
+449 AVLRTLTN
-457 IIDHKDTI
+457 IIDHKDVI

-475 VRTVGELLEQTFRTG
+475 VRAVGELFEQTFRTG
-490 MVRIERLVRESLS
+490 MLRIERLVRESLT
-503 SPNIANMQP
+503 SPNIATMQP
-512 QEVIN
+512 QDVIN

-532 QLSQFMDA
+532 QLSQFMDS
-540 YNPLSEVE
+540 YNPLAEVE

-579 RLCPIHTPEGS
+579 RLCPIHTPEGA

-595 NHLATYARV
+595 SHLSAYARV

-616 VENSKITDKM
+616 VKNSKITDEM

-642 NTPTTASG
+642 NTPTTSSG

-656 VTARVDGEFTM
+656 VTARVDGEFVM
-667 VPKEEIDL
+667 VPKDEIDL

-687 TGLIPFVENDDANR
+687 TGLIPFVANDDANR

-708 QRQAVPLLRV
+708 QRQGVPLMRV
-718 QAPLVGTGIEREVA
+718 EAPLVGTGIEREVA

-770 IYNLEKFE
+770 IYNLEKFG
-778 RSNSETLIH
+778 RSNGETLVH
-787 QKPLVKVG
+787 QKPLVHVG

-808 AMNYGELALGR
+808 SMNYGELALGR

-829 GYNYEDSIVISERIS
+829 GYNYEDAIVISERIS
-844 RDDVFTS
+844 RDDVYTS
-851 IKIVEKEIKVR
+851 IKIVEKEIKLR
-862 DTQLGPESLTRDIPN
+862 DTQLGPESFTRDIPN
-877 VSEEALKNLDES
+877 VGEEALKNLDES
-889 GIIYVGARVKQGDI
+889 GMIYVGARVKQGDI

-936 SSLKVGPNEEGTVI
+936 TSLKVGPNEEGTVI

-960 KKDDRTQ
+960 KKDERTQ

-973 IEKINKDREEET
+973 IEKINKDRDEET
-985 SIIEKGFADQVFQ
+985 AIVEKGFADQIFQ
-998 IAEGQVIDAG
+998 LAENATISAG

-1018 KLTEEVFEGIRPSD
+1018 KLTAEVFEGIRASD
-1032 VKKLVV
+1032 MKKLVV
-1038 RNKEAQEKIDELRE
+1038 SSKEIQSKIDELRE
-1052 QHLVKLKA
+1052 QHVLKLQE
-1060 LNDKADAE
+1060 LNERADAE
-1068 IAKVTESNS
+1068 IAKATESTS
-1077 LNAGVLKEV
+1077 LAAGVLKEV

-1112 SKVVPIEDMPYME
+1112 SRVVPIEDMPHME

-1144 IGQILETHLG
+1144 IGQIFETHLG
-1154 MAART
+1154 MAARA
-1159 LGQQIGEVLEE
+1159 LGKQIGEVLDE

-1181 RTIMGKVYGKDAT
+1181 RNVMGKIYGKAVA

-1204 VRAEAAL
+1204 VRAQAAL
-1211 LKDGVP
+1211 LRDGVP

-1223 DGATSDDIRSML
+1223 DGATPAEIKAML

-1250 GMTGEKFARPVTVG
+1250 GVTGEKFARPVTVG
-1264 VMYMLKLHHL
+1264 VMYMMKLHHL
-1274 VDEKIHARSIGN
+1274 VDEKIHARSTGN

-1327 TVKSDDITG
+1327 TVKSDDIVG
-1336 RTKMYEAIISG
+1336 RNKMYEAIISG
-1347 SNDIQTGTPEAFN
+1347 NNDIQMGTPEAFN
-1360 VLVRELRGLGLAV
+1360 VLVRELRGLGLALN
-1373 TPKKWIKW
+1373 PKKMD
-1381 RRLCIIN
+1381 

>member
-1 MAVIQKRRKS
+1 MAVIQKLRKS
-11 FRKSFLQTPL
+11 FGKSFLQTPL

-35 LQDDVEPQN
+35 LQADVAPDA
-44 RKNIGLQNVFSSM
+44 RKNMGLQNVFSSM

-62 YAGVADLEFVEYTL
+62 YAGIADLEFVEYTL

-88 RNLTYSSKLKLKLKL
+88 RNMTYSSKLKLKLRL
-103 ILWDITEDGK
+103 ILWDVAEDGK

-122 EIFMGDV
+122 EIFMGEV

-136 SFIAAGVER
+136 SFIASGVER

-160 TTKEAKIAGN
+160 TTKEAKVAGN

-186 DFEEY
+186 DFEES

-204 IPATVLLR
+204 VPATVLLR
-212 CLPAAEDEKKW
+212 CLPSAEDEKKW
-223 LADPRKAIVKG
+223 LAEPRKPSIRG

-240 LGAFY
+240 LSAFY
-245 KRMPLSFDGKLWVG
+245 KRIPLSFDGKLWAG
-259 EISVFEGLDK
+259 ETSSFEGLDK
-269 YRLNYDLINPKDKKP
+269 YRLNYDLINPKDKKVI
-284 LANKGD
+284 ASKGD
-290 RMNAK
+290 RLNAK
-295 RLAKIMAASKQYGI
+295 RMKKLLESKAFGI
-309 MPDALV
+309 LPESLI
-315 GEYLFDPIMNGEEV
+315 GEYLFDPIMSGDEV
-329 LFPAGTEITEEILA
+329 VFPAGTEITEDVLN
-343 DIEKLGIKN
+343 DLDKMNIKE

-363 SAHMRN
+363 SAHIRN
-369 TLIADK
+369 TLLADK
-375 TANRED
+375 TTNREE

-388 VIRPGERPTLEAAI
+388 IIRPGERPTLEAAI
-402 NLFMRQGFDSAYY
+402 NLFMRQGFEPAYY

-434 KRPEDERLLT
+434 KKPEDERLLT
-444 KADIL
+444 KGDFL

-457 IIDHKDTI
+457 IIDRKDTV

-475 VRTVGELLEQTFRTG
+475 VRTVGELLEQNFRTG
-490 MVRIERLVRESLS
+490 MVRIERLVREALS

-512 QEVIN
+512 QDVIN
-517 AKPLMSLVSEFLGTS
+517 VKPLMSLVSEFLGTS

-540 YNPLSEVE
+540 YNPLSELE

-558 GGLNRERAGIDVRDV
+558 GGLNRDRAGIDVRDV

-579 RLCPIHTPEGS
+579 RLCPIHTPEGA

-595 NHLATYARV
+595 NHLSSYARV

-616 VENSKITDKM
+616 VENSRVTDKM

-642 NTPTTASG
+642 NTPTTKDG
-650 VLAEDM
+650 VLAEDT

-667 VPKEEIDL
+667 VPKDEVDL
-675 IDVAPRQVVSIA
+675 IDVEPRQVVSIA

-708 QRQAVPLLRV
+708 QRQAVPLMRV

-748 SVDANRIVV
+748 SVDGNRIVV

-795 DRISAGDIIADGS
+795 DRVVAGDIIADGS
-808 AMNYGELALGR
+808 SMNYGELALGR
-819 NVLVAFVPWR
+819 NVLVAFMPWR
-829 GYNYEDSIVISERIS
+829 GYNYEDSIVISEKIS

-851 IKIVEKEIKVR
+851 IKIVEKEFKVR

-877 VSEEALKNLDES
+877 VGEEALKNLDES

-903 LVGRVSPKSETLLTP
+903 LVGRVTPKSETLLTP

-936 SSLKVGPNEEGTVI
+936 TSLRVGPNEEGTVI

-960 KKDDRTQ
+960 KKDERTQ
-967 MIELQK
+967 MIELQN
-973 IEKINKDREEET
+973 IEKINKDREEEIA
-985 SIIEKGFADQVFQ
+985 IIEKGFADQIFQ
-998 IAEGQVIDAG
+998 IAENLVIEGG

-1018 KLTEEVFEGIRPSD
+1018 KLTGEVFEGIKPSD

-1038 RNKEAQEKIDELRE
+1038 KNKEAQAKIDDLRE
-1052 QHLVKLKA
+1052 QHVLKLKM
-1060 LNDKADAE
+1060 LNEKADAE
-1068 IAKVTESNS
+1068 ISKATESNS

-1112 SKVVPIEDMPYME
+1112 SKVVPIEDMPHLA

-1159 LGQQIGEVLEE
+1159 LGAQIGAVLDE
-1170 VKQKR
+1170 VKAKR

-1181 RTIMGKVYGKDAT
+1181 RNIMGQVYGKAT
-1194 EKLEKMTDTD
+1194 AEKLEKMTDTD
-1204 VRAEAAL
+1204 VRAQAAL
-1211 LKDGVP
+1211 LRDGVP

-1223 DGATSDDIRSML
+1223 DGATPEDIRSML
-1235 KLAKLPESGQFTLYD
+1235 KLAKLPETGQFDLYD

-1264 VMYMLKLHHL
+1264 VMYMLKLHHF

-1336 RTKMYEAIISG
+1336 RNKMYEAIISG

-1360 VLVRELRGLGLAV
+1360 VFVRELRGLGLAM
-1373 TPKKWIKW
+1373 TPKKVD
-1381 RRLCIIN
+1381 

>member
-1 MAVIQKRRKS
+1 MAVIQKFRKS
-11 FRKSFLQTPL
+11 FGKSFLQTPL

-35 LQDDVEPQN
+35 LQADVEPQS
-44 RKNIGLQNVFSSM
+44 RKNMGLQNVFSSM

-62 YAGVADLEFVEYTL
+62 YAGIADLEFVEYTL

-88 RNLTYSSKLKLKLKL
+88 RNMTYSSKLKLKLRL
-103 ILWDITEDGK
+103 ILWDVAEDGK

-122 EIFMGDV
+122 EIFMGEV

-136 SFIAAGVER
+136 SFIASGVER

-160 TTKEAKIAGN
+160 TTKEAKVAGN

-186 DFEEY
+186 DFEES

-223 LADPRKAIVKG
+223 LAEPRKTTIRG

-240 LGAFY
+240 LSAFY
-245 KRMPLSFDGKLWVG
+245 NRIPLKFDGKLWSG
-259 EISVFEGLDK
+259 ETASFEGLDK
-269 YRLNYDLINPKDKKP
+269 YRLNYDLINPKDKKVI
-284 LANKGD
+284 ASKGD
-290 RMNAK
+290 RLNGK
-295 RLAKIMAASKQYGI
+295 RMKKLLESKEFGI
-309 MPDALV
+309 LPESLV
-315 GEYLFDPIMNGEEV
+315 GEYLFDPIMSGDEV
-329 LFPAGTEITEEILA
+329 VMPAGTEITEEVLN
-343 DIEKLGIKN
+343 DLDKMNVKE
-352 ISLISIDNTTI
+352 ISLISIDNATI
-363 SAHMRN
+363 SAHIRN
-369 TLIADK
+369 TLVADK
-375 TANRED
+375 TTNREE

-388 VIRPGERPTLEAAI
+388 IIRPGERPTLEAAI
-402 NLFMRQGFDSAYY
+402 NLFMRQGFEPAYY

-434 KRPEDERLLT
+434 KKPEDERLLT
-444 KADIL
+444 KGDFL

-457 IIDHKDTI
+457 IIDRKDTV

-475 VRTVGELLEQTFRTG
+475 VRTVGELLEQNFRTG

-512 QEVIN
+512 QDVIN
-517 AKPLMSLVSEFLGTS
+517 VKPLMSLVSEFLGTS

-540 YNPLSEVE
+540 YNPLAELE

-579 RLCPIHTPEGS
+579 RLCPIHTPEGA

-595 NHLATYARV
+595 NHLSSYARV

-616 VENSKITDKM
+616 VENGRVTDKM

-642 NTPTTASG
+642 NTPTTKEG
-650 VLAEDM
+650 VLAEET

-667 VPKEEIDL
+667 VAKDEIDL
-675 IDVAPRQVVSIA
+675 IDVEPRQVVSIA

-708 QRQAVPLLRV
+708 QRQGVPLLRV

-740 AKHSGIVE
+740 AKHSGVVE

-808 AMNYGELALGR
+808 SMNYGDLALGR
-819 NVLVAFVPWR
+819 NVLVAFMPWR
-829 GYNYEDSIVISERIS
+829 GYNYEDSIVISEKIS

-851 IKIVEKEIKVR
+851 IKIVEKEFKVR

-877 VSEEALKNLDES
+877 VGEEALKNLDES

-903 LVGRVSPKSETLLTP
+903 LVGRVTPKSETLLTP

-936 SSLKVGPNEEGTVI
+936 TSLRVGPNEEGTVI

-960 KKDDRTQ
+960 KKDERTQ

-973 IEKINKDREEET
+973 IEKINKDREEEIA
-985 SIIEKGFADQVFQ
+985 IIEKGFADQVFQ
-998 IAEGQVIDAG
+998 IAENLVIEAG
-1008 TGSLKPFIGK
+1008 TGSLKPFVGK
-1018 KLTEEVFEGIRPSD
+1018 KLTGEVFEGIKPTD

-1038 RNKEAQEKIDELRE
+1038 KNKEAQAKIDELRE
-1052 QHLVKLKA
+1052 QHIVKLKL
-1060 LNDKADAE
+1060 LNEKADAE
-1068 IAKVTESNS
+1068 ISKATESNS

-1112 SKVVPIEDMPYME
+1112 SKVVPVEDMPHLA

-1159 LGQQIGEVLEE
+1159 LGAQIGAVLDE
-1170 VKQKR
+1170 VKAKR

-1181 RTIMGKVYGKDAT
+1181 RSIMGKVYGKDVS

-1204 VRAEAAL
+1204 VRAHAAL
-1211 LKDGVP
+1211 LRDGVP

-1223 DGATSDDIRSML
+1223 DGATSEDIRDML
-1235 KLAKLPESGQFTLYD
+1235 KLAGLPETGQFDLYD

-1264 VMYMLKLHHL
+1264 VMYMLKLHHF

-1327 TVKSDDITG
+1327 TVKSDDIVG
-1336 RTKMYEAIISG
+1336 RNKMYESIVSG
-1347 SNDIQTGTPEAFN
+1347 SNDIKTGTPEAFN
-1360 VLVRELRGLGLAV
+1360 VLVRELRGLGLAM
-1373 TPKKWIKW
+1373 TPKKID
-1381 RRLCIIN
+1381 

>member
-1 MAVIQKRRKS
+1 MAVIQKLRKS
-11 FRKSFLQTPL
+11 FGKSFLQTPL

-26 IQYNSYKDF
+26 IQYDSYKDF
-35 LQDDVEPQN
+35 LQADVAPQN

-62 YAGVADLEFVEYTL
+62 YAGIADLEFVEYTL

-88 RNLTYSSKLKLKLKL
+88 RNMTYSSKLKLTLRL
-103 ILWDITEDGK
+103 ILWDVAEDGK

-122 EIFMGDV
+122 EIFMGEV

-136 SFIAAGVER
+136 SFIASGVER

-160 TTKEAKIAGN
+160 TTKEAKVAGN

-186 DFEEY
+186 DFEES

-204 IPATVLLR
+204 VPATVLLR

-223 LADPRKAIVKG
+223 LAEPRKTTIRG

-240 LGAFY
+240 LGTFY
-245 KRMPLSFDGKLWVG
+245 NRIGLKFDGKLWTGDVA
-259 EISVFEGLDK
+259 SFEGLDK
-269 YRLNYDLINPKDKKP
+269 YRLNYDLINPKDKKV
-284 LANKGD
+284 LASKGD
-290 RMNAK
+290 RLNAK
-295 RLAKIMAASKQYGI
+295 RLKKIMDASKTFGI
-309 MPDALV
+309 MPESLI
-315 GEYLFDPIMNGEEV
+315 GEYLFDPIMSGDEV
-329 LFPAGTEITEEILA
+329 VMPAGTEITEEVLN
-343 DIEKLGIKN
+343 DLDKMNIKE

-363 SAHMRN
+363 TAHMRN
-369 TLIADK
+369 TLLADK
-375 TANRED
+375 TTNREE

-388 VIRPGERPTLEAAI
+388 IIRPGERPTLEAAI
-402 NLFMRQGFDSAYY
+402 NLFMRQGFEPAYY

-434 KRPEDERLLT
+434 KKPEDERLLT
-444 KADIL
+444 KGDFL

-457 IIDHKDTI
+457 IIDRKDTV

-475 VRTVGELLEQTFRTG
+475 VRTVGELLEQNFRTG
-490 MVRIERLVRESLS
+490 MIRIERLVREALS

-512 QEVIN
+512 QDVIN
-517 AKPLMSLVSEFLGTS
+517 VKPLMSLVSEFLGTS

-540 YNPLSEVE
+540 YNPLAELE

-579 RLCPIHTPEGS
+579 RLCPIHTPEGA

-595 NHLATYARV
+595 NHLSTYARV

-616 VENSKITDKM
+616 VENSRITDKM

-642 NTPTTASG
+642 NTPTTKDG
-650 VLAEDM
+650 VLADDT

-667 VPKEEIDL
+667 VAKEEIDL
-675 IDVAPRQVVSIA
+675 IDVEPRQVVSIA

-708 QRQAVPLLRV
+708 QRQGVPLLRV

-740 AKHSGIVE
+740 AKRSGVVE

-778 RSNSETLIH
+778 RSNSETLVH

-808 AMNYGELALGR
+808 SMNYGELALGR
-819 NVLVAFVPWR
+819 NVLVAFMPWR
-829 GYNYEDSIVISERIS
+829 GYNYEDSIVISEKIS

-851 IKIVEKEIKVR
+851 VKIVEKEFKVR
-862 DTQLGPESLTRDIPN
+862 DTQLGPESFTRDIPN

-936 SSLKVGPNEEGTVI
+936 TSLRVGPNEEGTVI

-960 KKDDRTQ
+960 KKDERTQ

-985 SIIEKGFADQVFQ
+985 NIIEKGFADQIFQ
-998 IAEGQVIDAG
+998 IAEGMVIEAG

-1018 KLTEEVFEGIRPSD
+1018 KLTAEVFEGIRPSD

-1038 RNKEAQEKIDELRE
+1038 KNKEAQAKIDELRE
-1052 QHLVKLKA
+1052 QHVLKLKQ
-1060 LNDKADAE
+1060 LNEEADAE
-1068 IAKVTESNS
+1068 VAKATESNS

-1112 SKVVPIEDMPYME
+1112 SKVVPVEDMPHLA

-1159 LGQQIGEVLEE
+1159 LGAQIGAVLDE
-1170 VKQKR
+1170 VKAKR

-1181 RTIMGKVYGKDAT
+1181 RTIMGKVYGGEVAD
-1194 EKLEKMTDTD
+1194 KLEKMTDTD
-1204 VRAEAAL
+1204 VRAQAAL
-1211 LKDGVP
+1211 LRDGVP

-1223 DGATSDDIRSML
+1223 DGATPEDIRSML
-1235 KLAKLPESGQFTLYD
+1235 KLAGLPETGQFDLYD

-1264 VMYMLKLHHL
+1264 VMYMLKLHHF

-1336 RTKMYEAIISG
+1336 RNKMYESIISG

-1360 VLVRELRGLGLAV
+1360 VFVRELRGLGLAM
-1373 TPKKWIKW
+1373 TPKKVD
-1381 RRLCIIN
+1381 